1 MNNLKVHT
9 TDEFRPTDQLKFR
22 DDLYP
27 RWNHDPGVVEEYAA
41 NLEMLPP
48 IKINQHNEI
57 IDGYHRWLAYQTQGV
72 EQIAVKVIETD
83 SDSELLRLAIQANSN
98 HGLQLTDSDKRE
110 AAIRLYSAGSGFQI
124 AEDLSLSEGAFRSY
138 SPEIAEQLQAIFDL
152 FMDCFRPQEI
162 ADRLGISQ
170 QRVESIVK
178 SLTNVSDFGESLDFD
193 RDRDFTVSAPVYDIW
208 DAGDSMELIVENLLY
223 LYTPPFG
230 IVLNPFAGDGSTI
243 DVCRK
248 RLRRCYASDLR
259 PIPARS
265 NQIRQLNV
273 VKSLPDL
280 GERWSEV
287 SLTYLDPPC
296 WSAALHPAYSIRFGA
311 EELAG
316 MPLEVYTASLAAVIQ
331 NIAQKQ
337 SKGVIAILV
346 LPSEVDHSY
355 QLMSAVGLEIERRII
370 YPPEDLEWTL
380 TQIDAAMGGRG
391 LLNIKR
397 ELLIWRV

>member
-1 MNNLKVHT
+1 
-9 TDEFRPTDQLKFR
+9 
-22 DDLYP
+22 
-27 RWNHDPGVVEEYAA
+27 
-41 NLEMLPP
+41 
-48 IKINQHNEI
+48 
-57 IDGYHRWLAYQTQGV
+57 
-72 EQIAVKVIETD
+72 
-83 SDSELLRLAIQANSN
+83 
-98 HGLQLTDSDKRE
+98 
-110 AAIRLYSAGSGFQI
+110 
-124 AEDLSLSEGAFRSY
+124 
-138 SPEIAEQLQAIFDL
+138 
-152 FMDCFRPQEI
+152 
-162 ADRLGISQ
+162 
-170 QRVESIVK
+170 
-178 SLTNVSDFGESLDFD
+178 
-193 RDRDFTVSAPVYDIW
+193 
-208 DAGDSMELIVENLLY
+208 
-223 LYTPPFG
+223 
-230 IVLNPFAGDGSTI
+230 
-243 DVCRK
+243 
-248 RLRRCYASDLR
+248 YASDLR
-259 PIPARS
+259 PLPARS

-273 VKSLPDL
+273 VESLPDL